1 MKTSVYLRAA
11 WALTLALTL
20 VLFGAELTYAQE
32 AGPKILSV
40 AGKAE
45 ILERGRRTP
54 ARRGHTLQPGQ
65 TIELVGGGEVSLA
78 MDNDRIK
85 VKVVDGS
92 SVRYDGYVP
101 ANSQP
106 WSAATPAVRQASSG
120 EMAPQFSAQKGQME
134 VEVAP
139 GQQLRIVSPLI
150 LAAVRGTKFTVTV
163 DFDGTSKV
171 DTSEGRVATYGRNG
185 EIRLATPTQSAVV
198 TAKEYGAFLESQ
210 GARIPRGG
218 TWRDVPAATQ
228 ERVDSE
234 TVGAAFQPGGDILV
248 AVLANPNAS
257 PTSGVQALALDVSS
271 AEPGSIFAMETTEPS
286 SVNTAARV
294 LPVASEIDPQ
304 STLLD
309 EGLPD
314 IQAPPSVTG
323 PNMAYVI
330 GEFNML
336 ALFVNPS
343 DVYFNKFVFDLDLD
357 SGAIT
362 WAGFDVSYLKLGR
375 RTSFW
380 SGGGTGQLNLNTLA
394 FHIGNFDPLAS
405 EYEED
410 SLVTTMSKGYLNSG
424 TVMYGTFTSPLNFVS
439 TSTGGQVDLAY
450 TTTNGVTPTVMPA
463 SVSFAGLLREKPL
476 LDVEGSFSLPTG
488 VGPVSQNMFSFALN
502 ANNGIISDGEAK
514 IDYNVG
520 GNFLRLELEQGTGA
534 LTSSSFSVS
543 FPAGLAT
550 WGPTP
555 GSTAINTP
563 SLNGGLSSS
572 DPVAG
577 DHVTGGSLS
586 FTYASSVPS
595 FMPNAPIPID
605 SGDVKNAGR

>member
-1 MKTSVYLRAA
+1 MKASVYLSAA
-11 WALTLALTL
+11 LALTL
-20 VLFGAELTYAQE
+20 VLFGTGDAYAQE
-32 AGPKILSV
+32 AGPNIISLS
-40 AGKAE
+40 GKAE

-54 ARRGHTLQPGQ
+54 ARQGHTLQPGQ

-106 WSAATPAVRQASSG
+106 WSAATPAVRQAASG
-120 EMAPQFSAQKGQME
+120 ESAPQFSAQKGRME

-163 DFDGTSKV
+163 DFDGTSRV

-314 IQAPPSVTG
+314 IQAPTVIAPQL
-323 PNMAYVI
+323 AYVI
-330 GEFNML
+330 GTFDL
-336 ALFVNPS
+336 TPLIVNPS
-343 DVYFNKFVFDLDLD
+343 DVLFNKFIFDLDL
-357 SGAIT
+357 STGEIP
-362 WAGFDVSYLKLGR
+362 WAGFDISYYNGAR
-375 RTSFW
+375 QTEFW
-380 SGGGTGQLNLNTLA
+380 SGGGRGHLNLNTLA
-394 FHIGNFDPLAS
+394 FNIGNFDPVES
-405 EYEED
+405 EYFENTAAAGFSE
-410 SLVTTMSKGYLNSG
+410 GYLNSG
-424 TVMYGTFTSPLNFVS
+424 TVMYGSLTGPLNLGSS
-439 TSTGGQVDLAY
+439 TATGQVDLAY
-450 TTTNGVTPTVMPA
+450 TSTNSITPSVMPT
-463 SVSFAGLLREKPL
+463 SVTILTGLLDEKPL
-476 LDVEGSFSLPTG
+476 YGVEGHLTPPVG
-488 VGPVSQNMFSFALN
+488 VSTVYGNWFEFTLN
-502 ANNGIISDGEAK
+502 GNNGIISDADMYL
-514 IDYNVG
+514 DYNDSSM
-520 GNFLRLELEQGTGA
+520 NFVQLKLERGSGSVSSGTFTVNFPSGIAQSTSTAYSAA
-534 LTSSSFSVS
+534 LTGNMAGSF
-543 FPAGLAT
+543 
-550 WGPTP
+550 
-555 GSTAINTP
+555 
-563 SLNGGLSSS
+563 SS
-572 DPVAG
+572 DPAVHG
-577 DHVTGGSLS
+577 TQVTGGSLS
-586 FTYASSVPS
+586 LSYGSTPPAFFPTS
-595 FMPNAPIPID
+595 PIAID
-605 SGDVKNAGR
+605 DGQVNLAGR